1 MGCWLH
7 RCLFFGPFLLVTGGT
22 TDNVNYRNVGDH
34 TEAVELEYDPSVTDY
49 RQLLA
54 MFWAGHD
61 PTVPGYSRQYMSA
74 VFAHDDEQLC
84 LAKESMAAAQGNF
97 KKEIKTEIVLAG
109 PFYQA
114 EDSHQK
120 YILQK
125 HQQLMKSLKMTCGQ
139 LLVSS
144 SLAAR
149 LNGYL
154 GGYGTKV
161 PYEECQYF

>member
-1 MGCWLH
+1 
-7 RCLFFGPFLLVTGGT
+7 
-22 TDNVNYRNVGDH
+22 
-34 TEAVELEYDPSVTDY
+34 LEYDPSVTDY

-97 KKEIKTEIVLAG
+97 KKEINTEIVLAG

-114 EDSHQK
+114 EECVRKSLNLENVPLSSYHQK

-125 HQQLMKSLKMTCGQ
+125 HQQLMKSLKMTRGQ

-154 GGYGTKV
+154 GGYGSKV
-161 PYEECQYF
+161 PYKECQ